1 MRDTTLSPVAIINN
15 DAMNILDIGFPKVE
29 AKKWSLKN
37 FLSNCYCVNNCEC
50 MSKMGV
56 AGASDSFLAGA
67 YLGQSLQEG
76 LKICQTDKVLSGLL
90 QQRDGIV
97 VLFQILGFNT

>member
-1 MRDTTLSPVAIINN
+1 
-15 DAMNILDIGFPKVE
+15 
-29 AKKWSLKN
+29 
-37 FLSNCYCVNNCEC
+37 